1 MSFFSIMFERQFN
14 EQSFY
19 AYCWCCRYLYWVQ
32 GGHNPVI
39 RRAGLDGSEPQ
50 TIVSTDVE
58 SVHSL
63 SLGEMLLSGFET
75 LSVDEE
81 VAFYKLPNEFQKSDT
96 VYMYYIASVPVALQ
110 LVLNLCQMPFG
121 QIL

>member
-1 MSFFSIMFERQFN
+1 M
-14 EQSFY
+14 
-19 AYCWCCRYLYWVQ
+19 YWVQ

-63 SLGEMLLSGFET
+63 SLGEMLLSSFEN

-96 VYMYYIASVPVALQ
+96 VYNVLYRISPSCFAVSIELVPNAFWTDTITVNKNIEFVKRYGRMDNRDSL
-110 LVLNLCQMPFG
+110 
-121 QIL
+121 